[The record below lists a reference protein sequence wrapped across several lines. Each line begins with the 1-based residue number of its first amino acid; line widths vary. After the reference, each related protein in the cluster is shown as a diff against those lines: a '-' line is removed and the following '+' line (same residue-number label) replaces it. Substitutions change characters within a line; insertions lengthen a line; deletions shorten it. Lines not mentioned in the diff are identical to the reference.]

1 MPYTE
6 KTVLFRGLDFDSGR
20 TPNHSAGGVAGTGST
35 TPTNSTPNTQNSS
48 VTKVFKESFLDS
60 YTAILTITKNAGVLP
75 SNLEQLLIFQNGQEL
90 ISSQFSVTGSVITID
105 SSTHFDGSNYVVFFI
120 II

>member
-48 VTKVFKESFLDS
+48 VTKVFTQEFLNS
-60 YTAILTITKNAGVLP
+60 NTAILTVTKNAGVLP
-75 SNLEQLLIFQNGQEL
+75 AVTEQILVFQNGQL
-90 ISSQFSVTGSVITID
+90 LVDSQYSISGSNITID
-105 SSTHFDGSNYVVFFI
+105 SVTHYDGSNYVIFFI

>member
-20 TPNHSAGGVAGTGST
+20 TSNHSPGGVAGTGST

-48 VTKVFKESFLDS
+48 VTKVFKESFLNS

-75 SNLEQLLIFQNGQEL
+75 SNLEQVLIFQNGQDL
-90 ISSQFSVTGSVITID
+90 INSQFSVAGSVITID
-105 SSTHFDGSNYVVFFI
+105 STTHFDGSNYVVFFI

>member
-1 MPYTE
+1 MGYTE

-20 TPNHSAGGVAGTGST
+20 NPNHSPGGVAGTGSI
-35 TPTNSTPNTQNSS
+35 TPTNSEPNTQNSS

-60 YTAILTITKNAGVLP
+60 YTNILTITKNSGVLP

-90 ISSQFSVTGSVITID
+90 ISSQFSVAGSVITID
-105 SSTHFDGSNYVVFFI
+105 SSTHYDGSNYVIFFI
-120 II
+120 IV